1 MMNRRHFLHTSIA
14 FASSMLMNQLYA
26 KSHVNPLSKAIP
38 GSGELLPAIGMG
50 SFVNFN
56 VGNDLEIL
64 RQRTVLLK
72 HFFQLGGGLIDSSP
86 MYGSSEKNLGYC
98 IEQIKPVNNL
108 FSATKVWTTS
118 VEDGPMEIEASRK
131 LWKVNQFDLL
141 QVHNLLS
148 WQGHLETLFEMKQQG
163 RLRYVGVTT
172 SHGRRHRELEKIMQS
187 HPIDFVQ
194 ATYNILD
201 RDVEQRI
208 LPIAKEHGI
217 AFIANRPFQ
226 RGDLIDWVKQYPL
239 PGFAKELGCDS
250 WAALLLKFIISHS
263 AVTCAIPATSRI
275 DHLYEN
281 MSAMKGVVPDQ
292 KMRDKL
298 IRYVSAL

>member
-1 MMNRRHFLHTSIA
+1 MMNRRNFLHASIA
-14 FASSMLMNQLYA
+14 FAGSMLVNQLYA
-26 KSHVNPLSKAIP
+26 ESHVKPLSKAIP

-281 MSAMKGVVPDQ
+281 MSAMKGVVPEQ
-292 KMRDKL
+292 KMRDEL
-298 IRYVSAL
+298 IRYVTAL

>member
-1 MMNRRHFLHTSIA
+1 MNRRHFLHASIA
-14 FASSMLMNQLYA
+14 VASSMLVNQLNA
-26 KSHVNPLSKAIP
+26 KSHVKPLSKAIP

-56 VGNDLEIL
+56 VGNDLETL
-64 RQRTVLLK
+64 RQRTELLK

-86 MYGSSEKNLGYC
+86 MYGSSEKNLGHC

-131 LWKVNQFDLL
+131 LWKVSQFDLL

-163 RLRYVGVTT
+163 KLRYVGVTT

-239 PGFAKELGCDS
+239 PGFAKELDCDS
-250 WAALLLKFIISHS
+250 WAALLLKFIVSHP

-281 MSAMKGVVPDQ
+281 MSAMKGVVPEQ

-298 IRYVSAL
+298 IRYVTAL